1 MDILIP
7 CKSLDAGKSRLSG
20 YLDNRRRRTLCKQ
33 LLTKTLENALSL
45 VPPAQIH
52 IVTADPEA
60 VVIANREGIHWIH
73 DPGGG
78 LNAALEVSRNLLLT
92 DTRERSALLILP
104 TDLPY
109 ASADAI
115 GKVIACAG
123 EVVIAPDEI
132 GTGTNLLLLRHAALQ
147 HLPFCYG
154 PNSAMAHHKAARS
167 LGLDVVIV
175 KDQRLAFDVD
185 GPAQYAAWRAQ
196 EAAL

>member
-7 CKSLDAGKSRLSG
+7 CKSLDAGKSRLSNC
-20 YLDNRRRRTLCKQ
+20 LDNGSRRSLCKQ
-33 LLTKTLENALSL
+33 LLTTSLKKALSMA
-45 VPPAQIH
+45 PPTQVH

-60 VVIANREGIHWIH
+60 IIIAAQLGIGALH
-73 DPGGG
+73 DSGGG
-78 LNAALEVSRNLLLT
+78 LNAALEVSRNILLT
-92 DTRERSALLILP
+92 ATKGKSALLTLP
-104 TDLPY
+104 IDLPY

-115 GKVIACAG
+115 GNVIACAG

-167 LGLDVVIV
+167 LGLDVAIV
-175 KDQRLAFDVD
+175 KDRRLAFDVD

-196 EAAL
+196 EVAP